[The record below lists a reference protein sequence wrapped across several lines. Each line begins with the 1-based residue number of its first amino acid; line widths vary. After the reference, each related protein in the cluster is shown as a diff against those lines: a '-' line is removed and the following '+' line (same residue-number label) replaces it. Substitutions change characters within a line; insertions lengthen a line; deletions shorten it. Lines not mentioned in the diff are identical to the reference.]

1 MNKLLDLVKTSALIP
16 LIHWID
22 CQMKSSN
29 ALLAFYERFS
39 NPLQSFTMH
48 KYDIGEASLLGFC
61 ARN

>member
-1 MNKLLDLVKTSALIP
+1 MNKLLDLDKTSALIP

-29 ALLAFYERFS
+29 ALPAFYERLS
-39 NPLQSFTMH
+39 NPFTMH
-48 KYDIGEASLLGFC
+48 VYDIGEASLLGFC